1 MLSTKDFLNSLQ
13 KNSRHYQSSID
24 PTYRKNNGIYYTDV
38 DLAVYLIDELFEL
51 NKELNDESI
60 CNKTFLEPCV
70 GIGVFVFAYLSKL
83 ATFLSKK
90 QMMTAIRN
98 VFVVDIDS
106 QAIDAYLK
114 NLQRFCS
121 EVLDEEI
128 DVDEYKK
135 TNTSCHLL
143 FSQRDEEFKFY
154 SMQESLPQHSGPF
167 DIVVTNPPYKNLKAE
182 MDKFDNEVDYQKE
195 RDYYSKIS
203 SYVKKNFNYSSDG
216 VLNIYKLFVEQ
227 IIDSYSSKDANVIL
241 LIPTTILTD
250 KSCIKLR
257 KLISLYGSYQS
268 INCIEENNKIFD
280 GTQALSSLLIKKGA
294 TNNTFRIDTHFEINA
309 THTYKNIVY
318 ESGSTDKNEIVVLSD
333 GDSATLALL
342 ARHKKLKEL
351 DFITNKR
358 GELDMTA
365 NSSSI
370 LNEETPFRLLRGKN
384 IGEFFIRNDPISYAS
399 SSFVDKSTKREFIFS
414 DRIACQQISNMAKE
428 KRLLFA
434 FIPKNFVLGNSCN
447 FISCSNN
454 KYSIDIYYLLGLM
467 NCSVMN
473 WFFKLKSS
481 NNHVNNYEI
490 DEFPIPI
497 KPKRKI
503 ELISKLVKTL
513 IESKNLNES
522 KQIDTL
528 CNELLLGNIS
538 EEEKNEEANEMSKSK
553 KTLFERFQADVS
565 SFLNEKISD
574 EKAKKLLECD
584 LKSGALN
591 LILNVPSN
599 ELESKALFG
608 LIEKYQRIIK
618 YKLLNH
624 ITYKLSDLDLEM
636 IKCVPQG
643 GSWKDIKPEI
653 VQKSK
658 RLVRITQTGGRTTL
672 YGRIDYSKPAYTI
685 TTYFNRPGNGTYV
698 HPIHERV
705 ISVREAARIQSFDD
719 DYFFYG
725 SKSDYLDQIGNAVPP
740 LLAKAIATKIK
751 SKVDVKNSLDLFVG
765 AGGLTSGFEQAGINS
780 VCGCDIILN
789 ACVTLKINN
798 PHIDVI
804 CGDLT
809 LQETKDR
816 IYKSIEK
823 NRVDLICGGPP
834 CQGFSMAG
842 KRFVDDPRN
851 KLFKEYLDILKHV
864 MPKVFVMENVDGMKS
879 MQQGKVYQEILKSF
893 TEAGYQVE
901 GRLLMAN
908 DYGVPQK
915 RKRLII
921 IGVRNDLNIN
931 PSELYP
937 DVIEKQ
943 ITAFDAIGD
952 LENIPCS
959 ADATY
964 DETVKQ
970 SKFVK
975 YLRRKML

>member
-1 MLSTKDFLNSLQ
+1 MQNTKDFLKTLQ
-13 KNSRHYQSSID
+13 KNSRDYQISID
-24 PTYRKNNGIYYTDV
+24 QTFRKNNGIYYTDV
-38 DLAVYLIDELFEL
+38 DLAGYLIDELFEL
-51 NKELNDESI
+51 NPELGSNKVCE
-60 CNKTFLEPCV
+60 KTFLEPCV
-70 GIGVFVFAYLSKL
+70 GIGIFVFAYLCKL
-83 ATFLSKK
+83 FSFLEKNEMLK
-90 QMMTAIRN
+90 AIAN
-98 VFVVDIDS
+98 TFVVDIDPL
-106 QAIDAYLK
+106 AIEAYLL
-114 NLQRFCS
+114 NLKKFC
-121 EVLDEEI
+121 LDI
-128 DVDEYKK
+128 LNVDFDIEAYKK

-143 FSQRDEEFKFY
+143 FSQRGEDFKFY
-154 SMQESLPQHSGPF
+154 SIEDSLPFHKRPF

-182 MDKFDNEVDYQKE
+182 MDKFDNKE
-195 RDYYSKIS
+195 EYLKEKDYYAKIS
-203 SYVKKNFNYSSDG
+203 AYAKKEFNYSSNG

-227 IIDSYSSKDANVIL
+227 IIDHYSSTNGNVIL
-241 LIPTTILTD
+241 LIPTTILND
-250 KSCIKLR
+250 KSCSKLR
-257 KLISLYGSYQS
+257 KLINNCGSYQS

-280 GTQALSSLLIKKGA
+280 GTQALTSLLIKKGI
-294 TNNTFRIDTHFEINA
+294 NNGSFRIDNHFEINA
-309 THTYKNIVY
+309 PHNYRVIKY
-318 ESGSTDKNEIVVLSD
+318 DGSGDNNEIVILSD
-333 GDSATLALL
+333 NDLSTLERLG
-342 ARHKKLKEL
+342 RHKKLKEF
-351 DFITNKR
+351 DFIVNKR

-365 NSSSI
+365 NSNSI
-370 LNEETPFRLLRGKN
+370 ISEQTQYKLLRGRN
-384 IGEFFIRNDPISYAS
+384 IAEYFIKEEQLSYATQSFVES
-399 SSFVDKSTKREFIFS
+399 SSKRVFINS
-414 DRIACQQISNMAKE
+414 PRIACQQISNMGKD
-428 KRLLFA
+428 KRLVFA
-434 FIPKNFVLGNSCN
+434 FVQKNYVLGNSCN
-447 FISCSNN
+447 FISCLNN
-454 KYSIDIYYLLGLM
+454 KFSIDIYYLLGLM

-497 KPKRKI
+497 KPKKKI
-503 ELISKLVKTL
+503 EKISKLVKIM
-513 IESKNLNES
+513 IESKSLSDETT
-522 KQIDTL
+522 IDRL
-528 CNELLLGNIS
+528 CNELLLGNNAEES
-538 EEEKNEEANEMSKSK
+538 DEEEGVKMPKHKSIFDRFKNDISY
-553 KTLFERFQADVS
+553 L
-565 SFLNEKISD
+565 LNEKISD

-584 LKSGALN
+584 LKSGSLKM
-591 LILNVPSN
+591 IIDTPRN
-599 ELESKALFG
+599 ELELKALNG
-608 LIEKYQRIIK
+608 IIEKYQKIQK

-624 ITYKLSDLDLEM
+624 ITYKLSDLDLEI

-643 GSWKDIKPEI
+643 GNWKNIKPEI
-653 VQKSK
+653 IQKSQ

-698 HPIHERV
+698 HPIQERV

-740 LLAKAIATKIK
+740 LLAKAIATKIM
-751 SKVDVKNSLDLFVG
+751 SKIDVKNCLDLFVG
-765 AGGLTSGFEQAGINS
+765 AGGLTSGFEQAGVNS

-789 ACVTLKINN
+789 ACITLKINN

-879 MQQGKVYQEILKSF
+879 MQQGKVYEEIIKSF
-893 TEAGYQVE
+893 TEAGYKVE
-901 GRLLMAN
+901 GRLIMAN
-908 DYGVPQK
+908 EYGVPQK

-921 IGVRNDLNIN
+921 IGVRNDIN
-931 PSELYP
+931 VEPNELYP
-937 DVIEKQ
+937 DRLEKEV
-943 ITAFDAIGD
+943 TAFDAIAD
-952 LENIPCS
+952 LENVPCS

-964 DETVKQ
+964 NENVAQ
-970 SKFVK
+970 SDYVK